1 MTGHYTISPRAQRD
15 LDEIWEY
22 TQRNWGIDQAV
33 FYVRQIARHIDMV
46 SERISTGRACPE
58 VRAGY
63 YKYPSGSHLLFYRMT
78 DGGMDI
84 VRILHESM
92 DFGRHF

>member
-15 LDEIWEY
+15 LDEIWAY
-22 TQRNWGIDQAV
+22 TLRNWGIDQAEL
-33 FYVRQIARHIDMV
+33 YVRQIARHIETV
-46 SERISTGRACPE
+46 SERPSTGRACPE